1 MAAKISSYFFILF
14 SWFLITAISMAVEL
28 RNPRCLL
35 VLIDGDKKCWSTGIT
50 NSLPKGSPIK
60 ILGLRPRQAGS
71 PSLQFSGMENDAV
84 SKTLLSPYSFGDL
97 VEVPKDRD
105 FFELSVMEKGKVI
118 FAVLFKTVEPKFY
131 YAVVGINGKE
141 QVLQNGSK
149 TSLSPQADFEI
160 KDLKTNLQKGV
171 SVKVV
176 ALSSRQDEF
185 QILYSGQVIGRL
197 FFEKRGKL

>member
-1 MAAKISSYFFILF
+1 MAAKISSCFFILF
-14 SWFLITAISMAVEL
+14 SWLVIATISMAIEP
-28 RNPRCLL
+28 RNARCLL
-35 VLIDGDKKCWSTGIT
+35 VLIDGDKKCWSAGIT
-50 NSLPKGSPIK
+50 NSLPKGSPLK
-60 ILGLRPRQAGS
+60 VVGVRPRQSGS
-71 PSLQFSGMENDAV
+71 PSLQFSQIEKDKI

-97 VEVPKDRD
+97 VDVPKDRD
-105 FFELSVMEKGKVI
+105 FFELSVIEKGKVI
-118 FAVLFKTVEPKFY
+118 FAVHLKTVEPKFY
-131 YAVVGINGKE
+131 YAVIGINGKDR
-141 QVLQNGSK
+141 VLQNGSK
-149 TSLSPQADFEI
+149 TFLSPQANFEI

>member
-1 MAAKISSYFFILF
+1 MAAKISSCFFILF
-14 SWFLITAISMAVEL
+14 PWLMVTASSMAIEP
-28 RNPRCLL
+28 RNARCLL
-35 VLIDGDKKCWSTGIT
+35 VLIDGDKKCWSTGLT

-71 PSLQFSGMENDAV
+71 PSLQFSLIEDDAS
-84 SKTLLSPYSFGDL
+84 SKTLVSPYSFGDL
-97 VEVPKDRD
+97 VEVPADRD
-105 FFELSVMEKGKVI
+105 SFELSVIEKGKVI
-118 FAVLFKTVEPKFY
+118 FAVLFKTVAPKFY
-131 YAVVGINGKE
+131 YAVVGISGKE

-149 TSLSPQADFEI
+149 TILSPQANFEI

-176 ALSSRQDEF
+176 PLSNRQDEL
-185 QILYSGQVIGRL
+185 QVLYSGQVIGRL